1 MGLGLSGI
9 KSLDVLRD
17 LPPLH
22 ASNSTSTTGSTAA
35 VIIIQPITL
44 SNVLTRLHSSRKFT
58 GVDPQAYLTNVLTK
72 LVNLWPAFDKLMPW
86 AGAAKRCAHKLAAY
100 QHLRP
105 ENQAVST
112 GGSEI
117 CLRPSGNIAKI
128 KSASEQLG
136 QWRVQIAAR
145 PPPLR
150 RDSVPAPKRRVGP
163 HEYGYRC
170 DQKDRRCIP
179 HISPDSC
186 CHRR

>member
-1 MGLGLSGI
+1 VGLGLSGI

-44 SNVLTRLHSSRKFT
+44 SNVLTRLYSSRKST
-58 GVDPQAYLTNVLTK
+58 GGDPQSYLTNVLTK

-86 AGAAKRCAHKLAAY
+86 TGAAERCAHKLAAY

-112 GGSEI
+112 GI
-117 CLRPSGNIAKI
+117 RDLRRPSENIAEI
-128 KSASEQLG
+128 KSTSEQLG
-136 QWRVQIAAR
+136 AMAGANRATSRSLSQRSEQPITAGS
-145 PPPLR
+145 R
-150 RDSVPAPKRRVGP
+150 RN
-163 HEYGYRC
+163 
-170 DQKDRRCIP
+170 
-179 HISPDSC
+179 
-186 CHRR
+186 

>member
-44 SNVLTRLHSSRKFT
+44 SNVLTRLYSSRKFT

-86 AGAAKRCAHKLAAY
+86 TGQPSAAPTNS
-100 QHLRP
+100 RP
-105 ENQAVST
+105 TST
-112 GGSEI
+112 SGQKIKPSARGSEI
-117 CLRPSGNIAKI
+117 CDGR
-128 KSASEQLG
+128 
-136 QWRVQIAAR
+136 AR
-145 PPPLR
+145 T
-150 RDSVPAPKRRVGP
+150 
-163 HEYGYRC
+163 
-170 DQKDRRCIP
+170 
-179 HISPDSC
+179 SP
-186 CHRR
+186 R

>member
-44 SNVLTRLHSSRKFT
+44 SNVLTRLYSSRKST
-58 GVDPQAYLTNVLTK
+58 GGDPPSYLTNVLTK
-72 LVNLWPAFDKLMPW
+72 LVNLWPAFDKLPW
-86 AGAAKRCAHKLAAY
+86 TGAAERCAHKLAAY

-112 GGSEI
+112 GI
-117 CLRPSGNIAKI
+117 RDLRRPSENIAEI
-128 KSASEQLG
+128 KSTSEQLG
-136 QWRVQIAAR
+136 AMAGANRATSRSLSQRSEQPITAGS
-145 PPPLR
+145 R
-150 RDSVPAPKRRVGP
+150 RN
-163 HEYGYRC
+163 
-170 DQKDRRCIP
+170 
-179 HISPDSC
+179 
-186 CHRR
+186 

>member
-44 SNVLTRLHSSRKFT
+44 SNVLTRLYSSRKST
-58 GVDPQAYLTNVLTK
+58 GGDPQSYLTNVLTK
-72 LVNLWPAFDKLMPW
+72 LVNLWPAFDKLPW
-86 AGAAKRCAHKLAAY
+86 TGAAERCAHKLAAY

-112 GGSEI
+112 GI
-117 CLRPSGNIAKI
+117 RDLRRPSENIAEI
-128 KSASEQLG
+128 KSTSEQLG
-136 QWRVQIAAR
+136 AMAGANRATSRSLSQRSEQPITAGS
-145 PPPLR
+145 R
-150 RDSVPAPKRRVGP
+150 RN
-163 HEYGYRC
+163 
-170 DQKDRRCIP
+170 
-179 HISPDSC
+179 
-186 CHRR
+186 

>member
-1 MGLGLSGI
+1 VGLGLSGI

-58 GVDPQAYLTNVLTK
+58 GVDPQAYLTDVLTM

-117 CLRPSGNIAKI
+117 CLTAER
-128 KSASEQLG
+128 EH
-136 QWRVQIAAR
+136 
-145 PPPLR
+145 R
-150 RDSVPAPKRRVGP
+150 RDKIDLRAAGGNGGRKSRYQSKPFTAFRATDHGRLTAKLKILSNQSGRYRR
-163 HEYGYRC
+163 
-170 DQKDRRCIP
+170 
-179 HISPDSC
+179 
-186 CHRR
+186 

>member
-1 MGLGLSGI
+1 VGLGLSGI

-72 LVNLWPAFDKLMPW
+72 LVNLWAAFDKLMPW
-86 AGAAKRCAHKLAAY
+86 AGAAERCAHKLAAY
-100 QHLRP
+100 QRLRP

-128 KSASEQLG
+128 KSTSEQLG
-136 QWRVQIAAR
+136 QWRAQIAAR
-145 PPPLR
+145 PPQNFVHPRLATSRSLSQRSEQPITSGLTARLKILSKQSGRSR
-150 RDSVPAPKRRVGP
+150 R
-163 HEYGYRC
+163 
-170 DQKDRRCIP
+170 
-179 HISPDSC
+179 
-186 CHRR
+186 

>member
-1 MGLGLSGI
+1 VGLGLSGI

-112 GGSEI
+112 GIRDLLTAE
-117 CLRPSGNIAKI
+117 R
-128 KSASEQLG
+128 EH
-136 QWRVQIAAR
+136 
-145 PPPLR
+145 R
-150 RDSVPAPKRRVGP
+150 RDKIDLRAAGGNGGRKSRYQSKPFTAFRATDHGRLTAKLKILSNQSGRYRR
-163 HEYGYRC
+163 
-170 DQKDRRCIP
+170 
-179 HISPDSC
+179 
-186 CHRR
+186 

>member
-44 SNVLTRLHSSRKFT
+44 SNVLTRLYSSRKST
-58 GVDPQAYLTNVLTK
+58 VGDPQSYLTNVLTK
-72 LVNLWPAFDKLMPW
+72 LVNLWPAFDKLPW
-86 AGAAKRCAHKLAAY
+86 TGAAERCAHKLAAY

-112 GGSEI
+112 GI
-117 CLRPSGNIAKI
+117 RDLRRPSENIAEI
-128 KSASEQLG
+128 KSTSEQLG
-136 QWRVQIAAR
+136 AMAGANRATSRSLSQRSEQPITAGS
-145 PPPLR
+145 R
-150 RDSVPAPKRRVGP
+150 RN
-163 HEYGYRC
+163 
-170 DQKDRRCIP
+170 
-179 HISPDSC
+179 
-186 CHRR
+186 

>member
-1 MGLGLSGI
+1 VGLGLSGI

-72 LVNLWPAFDKLMPW
+72 LVNLWAAFDKLMPW
-86 AGAAKRCAHKLAAY
+86 AGAAERCAHKLAAY
-100 QHLRP
+100 QRLRP

-128 KSASEQLG
+128 KSTSEQLG
-136 QWRVQIAAR
+136 AMAGANRATSRSLSQRSEQPITSGLTAR
-145 PPPLR
+145 LKILSKQSGRSR
-150 RDSVPAPKRRVGP
+150 R
-163 HEYGYRC
+163 
-170 DQKDRRCIP
+170 
-179 HISPDSC
+179 
-186 CHRR
+186 

>member
-44 SNVLTRLHSSRKFT
+44 SNVLTRLYSSRKST
-58 GVDPQAYLTNVLTK
+58 GGDPQSYLTNVLTK

-112 GGSEI
+112 GI
-117 CLRPSGNIAKI
+117 RDLRRPSENIAEI
-128 KSASEQLG
+128 KSTSEQLG
-136 QWRVQIAAR
+136 AMAGANRATSRSLSQRSEQPITAGS
-145 PPPLR
+145 R
-150 RDSVPAPKRRVGP
+150 RN
-163 HEYGYRC
+163 
-170 DQKDRRCIP
+170 
-179 HISPDSC
+179 
-186 CHRR
+186 

>member
-44 SNVLTRLHSSRKFT
+44 SNVLTRLYSSRKFT

-86 AGAAKRCAHKLAAY
+86 TGAAERCAHKLAAY

-112 GGSEI
+112 GI
-117 CLRPSGNIAKI
+117 RDLRRPSENIAEI
-128 KSASEQLG
+128 KSTSEQLG
-136 QWRVQIAAR
+136 AMAGANRATSRSLSQRSEQPITAGS
-145 PPPLR
+145 R
-150 RDSVPAPKRRVGP
+150 RN
-163 HEYGYRC
+163 
-170 DQKDRRCIP
+170 
-179 HISPDSC
+179 
-186 CHRR
+186 